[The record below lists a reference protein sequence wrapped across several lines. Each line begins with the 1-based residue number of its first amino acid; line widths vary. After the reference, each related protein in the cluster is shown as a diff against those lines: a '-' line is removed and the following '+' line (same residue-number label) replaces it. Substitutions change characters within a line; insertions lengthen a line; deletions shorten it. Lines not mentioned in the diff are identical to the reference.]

1 MSHTARRLSPREDDK
16 QRSSQPQRSEAG
28 RDVGDAMSR
37 CPQYRC
43 ADLAAPKAPS
53 YGLPIDWSTVAAVAG
68 NSAPRFALLL
78 HRLRTF
84 SGTSRNLTPSLP
96 AIPSVRSSVLVWNAA
111 TRSRIGTTAG
121 GYRSNQILRAKVP
134 AESGEKRG
142 RAVRRRSGRFVRPS
156 SKKAPVFI
164 DSKPASENRRSTGQ
178 DCRV

>member
-1 MSHTARRLSPREDDK
+1 MPSIPVRRLGSPQGTELRLADRLVDCCGCRDRWQARHQGPACPGKCAQSVEQ
-16 QRSSQPQRSEAG
+16 QRKTRRRIA
-28 RDVGDAMSR
+28 R
-37 CPQYRC
+37 
-43 ADLAAPKAPS
+43 
-53 YGLPIDWSTVAAVAG
+53 
-68 NSAPRFALLL
+68 
-78 HRLRTF
+78 H
-84 SGTSRNLTPSLP
+84 
-96 AIPSVRSSVLVWNAA
+96 SVLSSVLVWNAA